1 MQEEPAPRSPPT
13 LDFNQILSYDPGTG
27 VLTARG
33 ARVVL
38 MGTGILASLRKSMLE
53 ALPWADVKGFF
64 LKAGRDQGF
73 QEALAFAHTVEIGDG
88 LDFVKLGSALTAPA
102 GRARMDLEKVDFE
115 ILEGRL
121 SVWAAFRGSHEAV
134 DFLRTMGPASEGV
147 CWTLCGYAQ
156 GFVEALFDKPVFV
169 VEPECQAMGHASCRL
184 LITTSQAE
192 AAAASPPREAP
203 ARPLEPPAG
212 PMSLSYDRILEL
224 AAKIAPGEHER
235 LAEFFARKDAELERS
250 LVKYRSLVDASPDV
264 ILEVGTDGRVLV
276 ANEQA
281 RAMFQQSP
289 TNLVGEALPDL
300 FLPEERL
307 EVEKFLNSFRGNAL
321 SILPRLHVPQGG
333 GEARTVELIVRSI
346 PSGGPRETALAEIR
360 DVTERARLE
369 NEIREREARLRA
381 IFDSAADG
389 IIVWGE
395 DGVITEVNAAAER
408 IVGYKPGALSGMAVE
423 AVIHSTKVTGG
434 LPKKAART
442 TRLRGLRG
450 ANLERRW
457 VGDAELV
464 LQNGEAVPAI
474 LSVTPL
480 KGEGSSGS
488 HIALVKDLREV
499 EELRAAL
506 ATERGKTDAIVDAIY
521 EPMVIFANEG
531 GIDWRNVHAEFVFGK
546 RRVLP
551 GTPCHLFLCDAPG
564 PCDTCPL
571 AAFVDAPNN
580 PGTLH
585 HQRTLKTTD
594 GGVHPFELTLRRVN
608 EEGKPPRTLVV
619 FRDITKEAGREREI
633 LDRLRRDD
641 LNLEVSEILL
651 SSRALPE
658 LLERFADR
666 VAATLKLSTI
676 AVLLKTGEDWL
687 EPIAVFHGATAVPNI
702 PTRIPA
708 GNTGLKPVVS
718 VGETVL
724 IPDADKSAGAASL
737 LAVLE
742 RAGAPSSSSLVIAPL
757 RGRSGTILGALVAG
771 RSEVDSMEDTDI
783 ELIENIAGRLG
794 LAIDG
799 VLLAEANQRVL
810 RLQEALIAEV
820 EVMMGPADI
829 ARDSRRF
836 VEILAE
842 ATGAPSCGLV
852 WAYRDGRRARI
863 IAHYSPHG
871 GHAAQPFEPAQISD
885 CHLLERAALKSGVQ
899 IVDVRTLLRSE
910 RADPILSQF
919 IGERVESLAIIPVE
933 APAKISGWIVIG
945 LPNTFRLSSEA
956 EVEVLHTL
964 GQQSRLALAAFAASG
979 RTGELRRMFEDDGPE
994 PEPGRL

>member
-1 MQEEPAPRSPPT
+1 MQEERAPQSPAR
-13 LDFNQILSYDPGTG
+13 LDFNQIISYDPVTG

-38 MGTGILASLRKSMLE
+38 MGTGILASLRKSLLE

-73 QEALAFAHTVEIGDG
+73 QEALAFAHTVDIGDG

-115 ILEGRL
+115 ILAGRL
-121 SVWAAFRGSHEAV
+121 SVWAAFHGSHEAV
-134 DFLRTMGPASEGV
+134 DFLRTMGPSSEGV

-169 VEPECQAMGHASCRL
+169 VEPECEAMGHAACRL
-184 LITTSQAE
+184 LITTDKAE
-192 AAAASPPREAP
+192 AGAAAPQSE
-203 ARPLEPPAG
+203 PAG
-212 PMSLSYDRILEL
+212 HPRALAAAPTGLSYDRILEL
-224 AAKIAPGEHER
+224 ASRIAPGEHER

-264 ILEVGTDGRVLV
+264 ILEVGTNGRVLV

-281 RAMFQQSP
+281 RTMFQQAP
-289 TNLVGEALPDL
+289 ADLVGEV
-300 FLPEERL
+300 LPELFVPE
-307 EVEKFLNSFRGNAL
+307 EHAQVEKFLSTFRGNRL
-321 SILPRLHVPQGG
+321 SILPNLHVPQNGAP
-333 GEARTVELIVRSI
+333 ARTVELIMRGI
-346 PSGGPRETALAEIR
+346 PSKGARETALAEIR
-360 DVTERARLE
+360 DVTGRARLE

-395 DGVITEVNAAAER
+395 DGTITEVNAAAER
-408 IVGYKPGALSGMAVE
+408 ILGYKPGALDGVAVE
-423 AVIHSTKVTGG
+423 AVIHSTKVTKG
-434 LPKKAART
+434 LPNKAARSA
-442 TRLRGLRG
+442 RVRGLRG
-450 ANLERRW
+450 ASLDRRW

-464 LQNGEAVPAI
+464 LRNGEAVPAI

-521 EPMVIFANEG
+521 EPMIIFANEG
-531 GIDWRNVHAEFVFGK
+531 GIEWRNVHAEFVFGK
-546 RRVLP
+546 RRVVQ
-551 GTPCHLFLCDAPG
+551 GTPCHLFLCDSIG

-571 AAFVDAPNN
+571 AAFVGAPSN

-594 GGVHPFELTLRRVN
+594 GGVHPFELTFRRVS
-608 EEGKPPRTLVV
+608 ELGKPPRTLVV

-666 VAATLKLSTI
+666 VAATLKLSMI
-676 AVLLKTGEDWL
+676 AVLLKTGDDWL
-687 EPIAVFHGATAVPNI
+687 EPIAVFHGASAVQNI

-718 VGETVL
+718 AGETAL

-742 RAGAPSSSSLVIAPL
+742 RAGAPYSSSLVIAPL
-757 RGRSGTILGALVAG
+757 RGRSGTILV
-771 RSEVDSMEDTDI
+771 SW
-783 ELIENIAGRLG
+783 
-794 LAIDG
+794 
-799 VLLAEANQRVL
+799 
-810 RLQEALIAEV
+810 
-820 EVMMGPADI
+820 P
-829 ARDSRRF
+829 
-836 VEILAE
+836 
-842 ATGAPSCGLV
+842 
-852 WAYRDGRRARI
+852 
-863 IAHYSPHG
+863 
-871 GHAAQPFEPAQISD
+871 
-885 CHLLERAALKSGVQ
+885 
-899 IVDVRTLLRSE
+899 
-910 RADPILSQF
+910 
-919 IGERVESLAIIPVE
+919 
-933 APAKISGWIVIG
+933 
-945 LPNTFRLSSEA
+945 
-956 EVEVLHTL
+956 
-964 GQQSRLALAAFAASG
+964 
-979 RTGELRRMFEDDGPE
+979 
-994 PEPGRL
+994 